1 MRVIEYNYK
10 EHFIRC
16 DSCKSHLA
24 FIDPDVQF
32 ISEYIFGEWH
42 WHKFIRCP
50 VCHNKIILEAD

>member
-10 EHFIRC
+10 EHFICC
-16 DSCKSHLA
+16 DSCKSYLA
-24 FIDPDVQF
+24 Y
-32 ISEYIFGEWH
+32 SEYIFGDWH